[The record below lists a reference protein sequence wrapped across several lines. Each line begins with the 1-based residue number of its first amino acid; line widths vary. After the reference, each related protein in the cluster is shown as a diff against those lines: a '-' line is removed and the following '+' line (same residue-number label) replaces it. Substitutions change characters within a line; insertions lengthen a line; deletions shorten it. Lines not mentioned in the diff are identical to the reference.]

1 VAPASPN
8 CNPPPPKPSNIS
20 HYRQGS
26 NLPPPSCRNPL
37 RSPPSPTMA
46 RSAQGHM
53 LIEPTT
59 LATLKKRLRGERMQ
73 LQSHQGQI
81 RRSALNGARKSD
93 GWAKF
98 STGAAK
104 SDALPEDL
112 AASQNGSQ
120 NLETQIADR
129 TAHVIT
135 SLADARRDLAKL
147 RGFITYPRV
156 WQRRLEYGKRRIT
169 EAMRCN
175 FPFHTPQGGT
185 ADNSMR
191 DHGRALPPPT
201 SFPFSSL
208 GGPTVGGRG
217 RSDGDGDDDG
227 TGPWIGG
234 AANGPHTRSLITFQE
249 AESELKSLLDQP
261 KQPRS
266 LRSATDDALERL
278 RECLDLRARAARGM
292 VPPAESVDSFDMCAA
307 SKALAWAQLWDS
319 NDILGT
325 VKFQVSDFGRQEYR
339 ANASQMATKSQWR
352 SSGSFSC
359 KHGTA
364 PDTCG
369 VRTRI
374 DS

>member
-1 VAPASPN
+1 
-8 CNPPPPKPSNIS
+8 
-20 HYRQGS
+20 
-26 NLPPPSCRNPL
+26 
-37 RSPPSPTMA
+37 
-46 RSAQGHM
+46 
-53 LIEPTT
+53 
-59 LATLKKRLRGERMQ
+59 
-73 LQSHQGQI
+73 
-81 RRSALNGARKSD
+81 
-93 GWAKF
+93 
-98 STGAAK
+98 
-104 SDALPEDL
+104 
-112 AASQNGSQ
+112 
-120 NLETQIADR
+120 
-129 TAHVIT
+129 
-135 SLADARRDLAKL
+135 
-147 RGFITYPRV
+147 
-156 WQRRLEYGKRRIT
+156 
-169 EAMRCN
+169 
-175 FPFHTPQGGT
+175 
-185 ADNSMR
+185 
-191 DHGRALPPPT
+191 
-201 SFPFSSL
+201 
-208 GGPTVGGRG
+208 VGGRG